1 MATSVGGPGAG
12 GNAGVKGRNV
22 DLEINLTGNLRKY
35 IDALVVSLDKLK
47 KQSGNFAVSASK
59 SMKTVDDG
67 FKNAT
72 VSSSHFDS
80 VTSKT
85 MKNYTSNFARAHGIT
100 DKLFSKLN
108 SFKGLSILGVGFGVK
123 ELISNTKE
131 LRQEFLALRGQ
142 FAGLSDSQ
150 GSASAALKVYY
161 SAWGKTGASFE
172 QVGSAMQALGEKGLS
187 PVDEKTK
194 SISKE
199 FENLTALSAQL
210 GQATGISVDTWAS
223 LNGQLAFSN
232 KSKVGD
238 IRAINSALV
247 ATNLTGGQLTTV
259 INFVNENVGKYAGLA
274 KDGARSTL
282 AFTKGIAGAAVAMNK
297 LGINSQK
304 ATEFIGGLMDPEKFG
319 ENQALLSQL
328 GVSYKDYVEMLESGN
343 GKETFFDKIMTQL
356 PEFSQRLAAI
366 RDPFA
371 RMNLAKSLG
380 LPVEIMQKMASATP
394 GQITSMMREY
404 QVRAKDEEALKEK
417 QKKMAENAAKLD
429 ERFKMIRMKLY
440 TALLPILERNLG
452 SFMSTLSKV
461 ATVGGKLFQW
471 IALRVETI
479 FQNFQPIIDS
489 LVSGNFSQLP
499 GQISKG
505 MSNVAGDM
513 MKQMGDTVLPKLGT
527 FIGEIMPKIMS
538 GFFSGFWNVFK
549 ALPWWAE
556 MIVGWKVMSGAVS
569 GLGALASG
577 MNGMINFT
585 RQAVSFFTGQAKG
598 SPVEMAQLQSLKRIE
613 TLLAGGKPGPDSG
626 DFGGG
631 GKRGLIRGRGVGGK
645 LARFGARH
653 GGKILG
659 AAGALVTAGFAA
671 SDVMDTNKEMNAGT
685 IQEGEGHKKIGG
697 TIASAGGALG
707 GAAAGAAIGS
717 VVPVIGTLIG
727 GIIGGLVGGLA
738 GPIGEWIG
746 AQVHKEKAGIFQT
759 QAMSA
764 AVSNATIG
772 GVMGRNVT
780 DANRGQANLT
790 MARDKENLTKNVMT
804 KGNAGGTYM
813 SFMYDAETNSYKERE
828 MNAKQYLKAMTQLE
842 QDELDKQVKLIEAR
856 KAAGLK
862 LSADDQAL
870 LQTKKDIG
878 NRESEYEYQTLELR
892 QLAGEKLNEAES
904 KRLTQ
909 MRSVHE
915 TNMVQWE
922 TGVKNGMSKVSAA
935 FKANYEILDSSVKK
949 ALGGAMATAAKVFV
963 GGAAAMIQGFAAA
976 ETASENFLQNLN
988 MGEKFLSLFGM
999 SGAAE
1004 AGGAMKN
1011 ATARLRAAQQS
1022 QLESAVAN
1030 KQTPEERLMAQIAT
1044 AKRFNAGNLDY
1055 QLTGAGADAGTKAA
1069 WERFKAG
1076 NSGEADK
1083 LKKQVVDSFA
1093 EGNKQQIMRWEEQLR
1108 LMKQANKIGSGMAG
1122 NIDKMAN
1129 KDDKKVT
1136 DDSWAQFMK
1145 NSVFFGSSMLG

>member
-1 MATSVGGPGAG
+1 MATSVGGAS
-12 GNAGVKGRNV
+12 NAGVKGRNV

-35 IDALVVSLDKLK
+35 IDQLIVSLDKLK
-47 KQSGNFAVSASK
+47 KQSGTFSTAASK

-67 FKNAT
+67 FKNASVAAT
-72 VSSSHFDS
+72 RFDT
-80 VTSKT
+80 VTSRT
-85 MKNYTSNFARAHGIT
+85 MKNYTSNFARAHGLT
-100 DKLFSKLN
+100 DKLFNRLN

-172 QVGSAMQALGEKGLS
+172 QVGSAMQALGEKGLT

-194 SISKE
+194 SVSKQ
-199 FENLTALSAQL
+199 FEDLTALSAQL
-210 GQATGISVDTWAS
+210 GQATGISTDAWAS

-232 KSKVGD
+232 KAKVGD
-238 IRAINSALV
+238 IRQINSALI
-247 ATNLTGGQLTTV
+247 ATNMTGGQLTTV
-259 INFVNENVGKYAGLA
+259 MNFVNENIGKYAGLA
-274 KDGARSTL
+274 KDGSKSTL
-282 AFTKGIAGAAVAMNK
+282 AFTKGIAGAATAMNK
-297 LGINSQK
+297 LGINAQK
-304 ATEFIGGLMDPEKFG
+304 ATDFIGGLMDPEKFG

-356 PEFSQRLAAI
+356 PEFSQKLAAI

-380 LPVEIMQKMASATP
+380 LPVEIMQKMANATP
-394 GQITSMMREY
+394 GQITAMMREY
-404 QVRAKDEEALKEK
+404 QVRAKDEEALKAK
-417 QKKMAENAAKLD
+417 QQKMAENAAKLD

-452 SFMSTLSKV
+452 TFMTTLSKV
-461 ATVGGKLFQW
+461 ATVGGTLFKW
-471 IALRVETI
+471 IALRVENI
-479 FQNFQPIIDS
+479 FQNFAPIIDS
-489 LVSGNFSQLP
+489 LTSGNFGQLP

-505 MSNVAGDM
+505 MQNVAGDM
-513 MKQMGDTVLPKLGT
+513 MKELGNTVLPKLGM

-538 GFFSGFWNVFK
+538 GFLSGFWNVFK
-549 ALPWWAE
+549 AMPWWAE
-556 MIVGWKVMSGAVS
+556 MIVGWKVASGALS

-585 RQAVSFFTGQAKG
+585 RQAVSFFTGQVKG
-598 SPVEMAQLQSLKRIE
+598 NPVEMAQLNSLKRIE
-613 TLLAGGKPGPDSG
+613 ALLASGGKSDGGFGSDA
-626 DFGGG
+626 GGG
-631 GKRGLIRGRGVGGK
+631 GSRKLIRGRGVGGK

-671 SDVMDTNKEMNAGT
+671 SDVMDTNKQMNAGE
-685 IQEGEGHKKIGG
+685 IEEGEGRKKIGG

-759 QAMSA
+759 EAMNKS
-764 AVSNATIG
+764 VSVMKLGQVAG
-772 GVMGRNVT
+772 RKGVTEN
-780 DANRGQANLT
+780 DRGQLNMT
-790 MARDKENLTKNVMT
+790 MTRDKEALTKNVMD
-804 KGNAGGTYM
+804 KGGAGGDYTSYM
-813 SFMYDAETNSYKERE
+813 LNTQTGVYEAQK
-828 MNAKQYLKAMTQLE
+828 MNAKKYLGDMLKLE
-842 QDELDKQVKLIEAR
+842 QEELEKMAKVLESR

-862 LSADDQAL
+862 LTADDEAI
-870 LQTKKDIG
+870 LQRKKDIG
-878 NRESEYEYQTLELR
+878 NREAEYQYQTLELR
-892 QLAGEKLNEAES
+892 QMAGEKLNEEEN
-904 KRLTQ
+904 KRLIN
-909 MRSVHE
+909 MRGIHE
-915 TNMVQWE
+915 TNMAQWA
-922 TGVKNGMSKVSAA
+922 TGVKNGMEKISAG
-935 FKANYEILDSSVKK
+935 FKANYEILDNSIKK
-949 ALGGAMATAAKVFV
+949 ALGGAMATATKVFV

-988 MGEKFLSLFGM
+988 MGEKFLSIFGM

-1011 ATARLRAAQQS
+1011 ATARLRAAQQT
-1022 QLESAVAN
+1022 QLENAVAN
-1030 KQTPEERLMAQIAT
+1030 AKTPEERLRLQIAT
-1044 AKRFNAGNLDY
+1044 AKKFNASNLDY
-1055 QLTGAGADAGTKAA
+1055 QLTGAGADAGTKAS
-1069 WERFKAG
+1069 WERFKAS
-1076 NSGEADK
+1076 NAGEADK
-1083 LKKQVVDSFA
+1083 LKKQVTDSF
-1093 EGNKQQIMRWEEQLR
+1093 EQGNKQQIQRWEEQLR
-1108 LMKQANKIGSGMAG
+1108 LMKQANTIGAG
-1122 NIDKMAN
+1122 SLGELKKMN
-1129 KDDKKVT
+1129 EPEKKAT